1 MEEIQLD
8 GQTLLSVYQSKV
20 SSLLNENIMLEAKN
34 LILTKKLTE
43 LSDKVSELESTK
55 TASRKKAVDTA
66 KDSGTY

>member
-20 SSLLNENIMLEAKN
+20 SSLVNDNIMLEAKN

-43 LSDKVSELESTK
+43 LSDKVSELEKST
-55 TASRKKAVDTA
+55 SRKKAVDTV
-66 KDSGTY
+66 KDAGTY

>member
-20 SSLLNENIMLEAKN
+20 SSLLNDNIMLEAKN

-43 LSDKVSELESTK
+43 LSDKVSELEKPT
-55 TASRKKAVDTA
+55 SRKKAVNTA
-66 KDSGTY
+66 KDAGTY

>member
-20 SSLLNENIMLEAKN
+20 SSLVNDNIMLEAKN

-43 LSDKVSELESTK
+43 LLDKVSELEKPT
-55 TASRKKAVDTA
+55 SRKKAVDTA
-66 KDSGTY
+66 KDAGTY